1 MTEKEIRK
9 YIDRLNNGKASESIF
24 TRQISKTVDVA
35 KVWAVQP
42 KMTDSI
48 IGNFSSYR
56 FFFIRN
62 EINEYVGAVLDMYQD
77 LHWYII
83 PKNRKQGYLTNAL
96 KGSILPYLF
105 YDERESQRITID
117 KNAIGEKNYLN
128 SKNVALKLGFRPI
141 NDSETEFELK
151 QIDFNWDDENLYE
164 INSEI
169 NSERFKQLRKRAF
182 YAFKTL
188 YKISDE
194 LLMTVGDDKELKEV
208 ADEVRTYIWKIEDL
222 EWENIKTNHQ
232 QVNSICKHTNIK
244 KEDASDDYGKCGK
257 LVTTK

>member
-9 YIDRLNNGKASESIF
+9 YIDQLNNRKGSESIF

-35 KVWAVQP
+35 KVWTKQP
-42 KMTDSI
+42 NMTDNI
-48 IGNFSSYR
+48 VGNFGSYR
-56 FFFIRN
+56 FFFIKN

-83 PKNRKQGYLTNAL
+83 PKSRKQGYLTTAL
-96 KGSILPYLF
+96 KESILPYLF

-128 SKNVALKLGFRPI
+128 SKNVAIKLGFKAI
-141 NDSETEFELK
+141 NDAETEFELK
-151 QIDFNWDDENLYE
+151 QSDFNWTNENLNE
-164 INSEI
+164 INSEV
-169 NSERFKQLRKRAF
+169 NSERFEQLRKRAF

-194 LLMTVGDDKELKEV
+194 LLMTVNDDKELKEV
-208 ADEVRTYIWKIEDL
+208 ADEVRKYTWKIEDL
-222 EWENIKTNHQ
+222 EWEN
-232 QVNSICKHTNIK
+232 K
-244 KEDASDDYGKCGK
+244 KKKG
-257 LVTTK
+257 